1 MLFRVALFMMKTAL
15 GTPEKLS
22 ECPSFHETLEKL
34 RMRQLPSEL
43 QDEEFLV
50 KEVCMFF
57 FLFLQ
62 IQWYHHDACF
72 AYTQVHLKFKHFQNT
87 IMKRSRR
94 IRTTR
99 QNYNCS
105 EMVRGQTNNCYY

>member
-57 FLFLQ
+57 FVSA
-62 IQWYHHDACF
+62 DS
-72 AYTQVHLKFKHFQNT
+72 VV
-87 IMKRSRR
+87 SP
-94 IRTTR
+94 
-99 QNYNCS
+99 
-105 EMVRGQTNNCYY
+105 

>member
-50 KEVCMFF
+50 KEVCMVFF
-57 FLFLQ
+57 
-62 IQWYHHDACF
+62 CF
-72 AYTQVHLKFKHFQNT
+72 CRFSGITMMHVLPILRYT
-87 IMKRSRR
+87 
-94 IRTTR
+94 
-99 QNYNCS
+99 
-105 EMVRGQTNNCYY
+105 